1 VTQELL
7 EKARCPE
14 CGSSHIIRDEDMG
27 EFVCSN
33 CGLVIK
39 DDILDQ
45 SPEWRATTLEEKQ
58 AKKRVGPPTDY
69 THYDKG
75 LSTTITLDRDAF
87 GRPLSPD
94 VRRQMWRLRRWHIR
108 SRIRENKTRNLMRAM
123 NELERLSDKLNV
135 PSAAKARAAMIYRK
149 ALDEDLVKGRSIA
162 AVLAASLYAACRLA
176 QLPKSLDEFSEA
188 STRDKREISRCYRLL
203 LRRLRIKMPVH
214 DPLEYVS
221 KIGGDVGIAGEI
233 QGLAI
238 RLLREAHAKGLISGK
253 DPRGVAAAI
262 LYIASKLK
270 DEHVTQKEIAEAAG
284 ITEVTIRNRKRGLL
298 EGLKLK
304 I

>member
-1 VTQELL
+1 
-7 EKARCPE
+7 
-14 CGSSHIIRDEDMG
+14 
-27 EFVCSN
+27 
-33 CGLVIK
+33 
-39 DDILDQ
+39 
-45 SPEWRATTLEEKQ
+45 
-58 AKKRVGPPTDY
+58 
-69 THYDKG
+69 
-75 LSTTITLDRDAF
+75 
-87 GRPLSPD
+87 
-94 VRRQMWRLRRWHIR
+94 
-108 SRIRENKTRNLMRAM
+108 M
-123 NELERLSDKLNV
+123 NELERLSDKLNI

-203 LRRLRIKMPVH
+203 LRRLHIKMPTH

-221 KIGGDVGIAGEI
+221 KIGGDVEIPGEI

-238 RLLREAHAKGLISGK
+238 RLLREAHAKGLVSGK

-270 DEHVTQKEIAEAAG
+270 DKHVTQKEIAEAAG

-298 EGLKLK
+298 EGLKLE